1 MYLLLSI
8 FLSGISGAFLL
19 MIAPHYAGLIAF
31 AIVAGCLF
39 RGIYLLNDL
48 NKRLNTIAPKKD
60 KVQEAYENYLKEK
73 ENREKNEPIQ

>member
-8 FLSGISGAFLL
+8 FLSGILGAFLL
-19 MIAPHYAGLIAF
+19 MIEPHYAGLIAF
-31 AIVAGCLF
+31 AIIAGCLF

-60 KVQEAYENYLKEK
+60 KVQEAYENYLTEK

>member
-8 FLSGISGAFLL
+8 FLSGILGAFLL
-19 MIAPHYAGLIAF
+19 MIEPHYADLIAF